1 MKSFRFKYSSTVWVL
16 LFLVLI
22 LSVAGVLWN
31 VFNLIEYSWAGTF
44 KIAVYT
50 LLVIMTGA
58 LTILVLSLMVYGKYV
73 IKNNCLYTCFG
84 VFKNKTPIKEI
95 IQITH
100 FKKSDKLVM
109 YFNDNKYTVVV
120 IAKENYEQFVL
131 AVREVN
137 PSVIYN
143 AKIDGED
150 TPY

>member
-22 LSVAGVLWN
+22 LAVAGVFWN

-44 KIAVYT
+44 KIIVYT
-50 LLVIMTGA
+50 LLIIMTGA
-58 LTILVLSLMVYGKYV
+58 LTVLVLSLMVYGKYV
-73 IKNNCLYTCFG
+73 IKNDSLYTCFG
-84 VFKNKTPIKEI
+84 IFKNKTPVNEI

-109 YFNDNKYTVVV
+109 YFKDGKYTVIV
-120 IAKENYEQFVL
+120 ISPENYEQFVL
-131 AVREVN
+131 AVREAN
-137 PSVIYN
+137 PSVVYS